1 MKRAI
6 SSSLL
11 SVTFLLLLINVWP
24 LASLADK
31 ADQEFLKCLS
41 SPYYEGI
48 NLSEILYTPNN
59 SSYTSVL
66 QSSIQNLRFA
76 VLTSQQPSFIVTPF
90 IYSQVQIVVLCAKN
104 HKFEVRVRGGGH
116 DFEGLSYVSDQ
127 PFVLIDLVNL
137 RNITV
142 DVANGT
148 AWVQSGVN
156 LGELNYRI
164 AEKTS
169 EFAFPG
175 GVWPTV
181 GIGGFLSG
189 GGYGSLTRKY
199 GLGADS
205 VIDYRFLNYESN
217 VFDRVSVAGSE
228 DIFWAV
234 RGGTASSFGIVLEWQ
249 IKLVPVPKTVTVFAV
264 HRTLAQNATR
274 TFHRWQYVA
283 PNMHRDLYIKVKI
296 ISVKLRADGE
306 EKTIQVSFESLFLGP
321 IERLLNIMEKSF
333 PELDLDEEDC
343 TEMSWVKSTL
353 WFANTGFPNGE
364 SLELLLNRSAFPK
377 MHFKGKSD
385 FVQEPL
391 SEEALNGIWKLV
403 FELEAGEAQIE
414 ITPYG
419 GKMDEFSESALPFP
433 HRAGNLYMMLEGVL
447 WNEKTPLQKQDNL
460 LKWLERLHIYLTPF
474 VSKNPRRSYVNY
486 NDLDLGVGSKT
497 YDEASIWGEMYYKDN
512 FKRLVQVKTEHDP
525 NNFFRHD
532 QSIPVFRGM
541 SSLRIDDHI
550 SQLHLSHETNC

>member
-1 MKRAI
+1 MKREF
-6 SSSLL
+6 SSSLH
-11 SVTFLLLLINVWP
+11 SVTYLLLLINFWP
-24 LASLADK
+24 IASSADK
-31 ADQEFLKCLS
+31 ANEDFLDCLF
-41 SPYYEGI
+41 SPCYKGI
-48 NLSEILYTPNN
+48 NLPEILYTPNN

-76 VLTSQQPSFIVTPF
+76 ALTSQQPSFIVTPI

-104 HKFEVRVRGGGH
+104 YKLQVRVRGGGH

-127 PFVLIDLVNL
+127 PFVLIDLINL

-148 AWVQSGVN
+148 AWVQSGAN

-164 AEKTS
+164 AEKTD

-181 GIGGFLSG
+181 GIGGFLGG

-205 VIDYRFLNYESN
+205 VIDYHFLNYESN
-217 VFDRVSVAGSE
+217 VFDRVSVVGSE

-249 IKLVPVPKTVTVFAV
+249 IKLVPVPKKVTVFAV
-264 HRTLAQNATR
+264 HRTLAQNATKV
-274 TFHRWQYVA
+274 FHRWQYIA
-283 PNMHRDLYIKVKI
+283 PKLHRDLYIKVKI
-296 ISVKLRADGE
+296 SSVKLNADRND
-306 EKTIQVSFESLFLGP
+306 KTIQISFESLFLGP
-321 IERLLNIMEKSF
+321 INGLLDIMENSF
-333 PELDLDEEDC
+333 PELDLVEEDC

-353 WFANTGFPNGE
+353 WFANAGFPNGE
-364 SLELLLNRSAFPK
+364 SLELLLNRNAFQK
-377 MHFKGKSD
+377 FYFKAKSD
-385 FVQEPL
+385 FVQEPM
-391 SEEALNGIWKLV
+391 SEEALDGIWKLL

-419 GKMDEFSESALPFP
+419 GKMDEFLESALPFP
-433 HRAGNLYMMLEGVL
+433 HRAGNLYMMLEGVQ
-447 WNEKTPLQKQDNL
+447 WDKKTPLEKQDKL
-460 LKWLERLHIYLTPF
+460 LKWLERLHGYLTPF
-474 VSKNPRRSYVNY
+474 VSKNPRASYVNY
-486 NDLDLGVGSKT
+486 NDLDLGMGSKT
-497 YDEASIWGEMYYKDN
+497 YDEASIWGKMYFKNN

-525 NNFFRHD
+525 HNFFRHD
-532 QSIPVFRGM
+532 QSIPVFSEM
-541 SSLRIDDHI
+541 SSL
-550 SQLHLSHETNC
+550 

>member
-11 SVTFLLLLINVWP
+11 LVTYLLLLINLWT
-24 LASLADK
+24 LASSADN

-41 SPYYEGI
+41 SPFYEGI
-48 NLSEILYTPNN
+48 KLSEILYTPNN

-66 QSSIQNLRFA
+66 QSSIQNLRLA
-76 VLTSQQPSFIVTPF
+76 GLTGQMPSFIVTPI

-104 HKFEVRVRGGGH
+104 HQLQVRVRGGGH

-127 PFVLIDLVNL
+127 PFVLIDLINL

-142 DVANGT
+142 DAGNGT
-148 AWVQSGVN
+148 AWVQSGAN

-164 AEKTS
+164 AEKSS

-181 GIGGFLSG
+181 GIGGFLGG

-217 VFDRVSVAGSE
+217 VFDRVSVVGSE

-249 IKLVPVPKTVTVFAV
+249 IKLVPVPKNVTVFAV
-264 HRTLAQNATR
+264 TRTLAQNATWI
-274 TFHRWQYVA
+274 FHQWQYVA
-283 PNMHRDLYIKVKI
+283 PNIHRDLYIKAKI
-296 ISVKLRADGE
+296 TSIKTADGK

-321 IERLLNIMEKSF
+321 VDRLLNIMEKSF
-333 PELDLDEEDC
+333 PELDLVRKDC

-353 WFANTGFPNGE
+353 WFANAGFPNGE
-364 SLELLLNRSAFPK
+364 SLELLLNRNAFQK
-377 MHFKGKSD
+377 FYFKAKSD
-385 FVQEPL
+385 FVQEPIPA
-391 SEEALNGIWKLV
+391 EALDGIWKLF

-414 ITPYG
+414 ITPFG
-419 GKMDEFSESALPFP
+419 GKMDEFPESALPFP
-433 HRAGNLYMMLEGVL
+433 HRAGNLYMMLEGVQ
-447 WNEKTPLQKQDNL
+447 WDNKTSPEKQGKL
-460 LKWLERLHIYLTPF
+460 LKWLERLHMYLTPF
-474 VSKNPRRSYVNY
+474 VSKNPRASYVNY

-497 YDEASIWGEMYYKDN
+497 YDEASVWGNMYFKNN

-525 NNFFRHD
+525 HNFFRHD
-532 QSIPVFRGM
+532 QSIPVFPEM
-541 SSLRIDDHI
+541 SSL
-550 SQLHLSHETNC
+550 

>member
-1 MKRAI
+1 HCFQ
-6 SSSLL
+6 LL
-11 SVTFLLLLINVWP
+11 LLLLINLWP

-31 ADQEFLKCLS
+31 TNHEFLKCLS
-41 SPYYEGI
+41 SPYYKGI
-48 NLSEILYTPNN
+48 NLSEILYTPEN

-76 VLTSQQPSFIVTPF
+76 GLTSQQPSFIVTPF

-104 HKFEVRVRGGGH
+104 HKLEVRVRGGGH

-127 PFVLIDLVNL
+127 PFVLIDLINL

-148 AWVQSGVN
+148 AWVQSGAN

-169 EFAFPG
+169 ELAFPG

-205 VIDYRFLNYESN
+205 VIDYRFLNYQSN
-217 VFDRVSVAGSE
+217 VFDRVSVIGSE

-234 RGGTASSFGIVLEWQ
+234 RGGTASSFGIVLEWKIQ
-249 IKLVPVPKTVTVFAV
+249 LVPVPKTVTVFAV

-274 TFHRWQYVA
+274 IFHRWQYVA

-296 ISVKLRADGE
+296 TSVKLTADGE
-306 EKTIQVSFESLFLGP
+306 EKTVQVSFESLFLGP
-321 IERLLNIMEKSF
+321 IERLLTIMEKNF
-333 PELDLDEEDC
+333 PELDLVEEDC

-353 WFANTGFPNGE
+353 WFANTGFPNGD
-364 SLELLLNRSAFPK
+364 SLELLLNRNAFPK
-377 MHFKGKSD
+377 LQFKGKSD
-385 FVQEPL
+385 LVQEPL
-391 SEEALNGIWKLV
+391 SEEALNGIWKLF

-419 GKMDEFSESALPFP
+419 GKMDEFAESALPFP
-433 HRAGNLYMMLEGVL
+433 HRAGNFYMILEGVQ
-447 WNEKTPLQKQDNL
+447 WNEKTPLAEQIKL
-460 LKWLERLHIYLTPF
+460 LKWLERLHTYLTPF

-486 NDLDLGVGSKT
+486 NDLDLGVGCKT
-497 YDEASIWGEMYYKDN
+497 YDDASIWGEMYFKDN

-550 SQLHLSHETNC
+550 SQLQLTHETNF